1 MATTQTPSSTTQRLE
16 AFSDGVI
23 AIAITL
29 LVLQIR
35 VPHVKNGSLLD
46 ALLHQWPSYI
56 AFVIS
61 FVVIGIMWVSHHSMF
76 EKIARVDRG
85 LLFVNLTLLL
95 GIAFLP
101 FPTGLLADYVREGGQ
116 NSHIAAAIY
125 SATMVVIGLAFMGMW
140 AHLLARPHLLIDGI
154 PEGGIRTAL
163 HRSAVGPIVYGLTI
177 GLAFISAEA
186 CFVVYAMIAVYFA
199 AGPSSRA
206 LEPERGSQPARVT
219 LSIGTGSAGQA
230 FSRCRVGARG
240 PRPRR

>member
-1 MATTQTPSSTTQRLE
+1 MATTQTPSATTQRLE

-35 VPHVKNGSLLD
+35 VPRVKNGSLLD

-76 EKIARVDRG
+76 EKIAHVDRG
-85 LLFVNLTLLL
+85 LLFANLALLL

-101 FPTGLLADYVREGGQ
+101 FPTGLLADYVRDGGQ
-116 NSHIAAAIY
+116 NSHIAAAVY

-140 AHLLARPHLLIDGI
+140 AHLLAHPHLLIDGI

-186 CFVVYAMIAVYFA
+186 CFVVYAMIAAYFA
-199 AGPSSRA
+199 AGPSARA
-206 LEPERGSQPARVT
+206 LNHHHGNSG
-219 LSIGTGSAGQA
+219 LGTDAELD
-230 FSRCRVGARG
+230 
-240 PRPRR
+240 

>member
-1 MATTQTPSSTTQRLE
+1 MPSDDSIVTQPQVHRTDVKPNRMANIQTPSATTQRLE

-35 VPHVKNGSLLD
+35 VPHVENGSLLD
-46 ALLHQWPSYI
+46 ALLQQWPSYV

-76 EKIARVDRG
+76 ERIVRVDRG
-85 LLFVNLTLLL
+85 LLFVNLALLL

-101 FPTGLLADYVREGGQ
+101 FPTALLADYVREGGQ

-125 SATMVVIGLAFMGMW
+125 SGTMVFIGLAFMGMW
-140 AHLLARPHLLIDGI
+140 AHLLGRPHLLVEGL
-154 PEGGIRTAL
+154 PEGGIRRAL
-163 HRSAVGPIVYGLTI
+163 QRSAVAPVVYGLTI
-177 GLAFISAEA
+177 GLAFVSAEA
-186 CFVVYAMIAVYFA
+186 CFVVYALIAVYFA

-206 LEPERGSQPARVT
+206 LNPAVVANEPK
-219 LSIGTGSAGQA
+219 
-230 FSRCRVGARG
+230 
-240 PRPRR
+240 

>member
-1 MATTQTPSSTTQRLE
+1 MATTETPNATTQRLE

-35 VPHVKNGSLLD
+35 VPHVKNGDLLD
-46 ALLHQWPSYI
+46 ALLDQWPSYV

-85 LLFVNLTLLL
+85 LLFANLALLL

-101 FPTGLLADYVREGGQ
+101 FPTALLADYVRGGGQ

-125 SATMVVIGLAFMGMW
+125 STTMVVIGLAFMGMW
-140 AHLLARPHLLIDGI
+140 AHLLKHPQLLIEGI

-163 HRSAVGPIVYGLTI
+163 HRSTVGPIVYTFTV

-199 AGPSSRA
+199 AGPSARA
-206 LEPERGSQPARVT
+206 LNRSHADTDLE
-219 LSIGTGSAGQA
+219 
-230 FSRCRVGARG
+230 
-240 PRPRR
+240 

>member
-1 MATTQTPSSTTQRLE
+1 MATTETPSATTQRLE

-35 VPHVKNGSLLD
+35 VPHVKNGDLLD
-46 ALLHQWPSYI
+46 ALLDQWPSYI

-85 LLFVNLTLLL
+85 LLFANLALLL

-101 FPTGLLADYVREGGQ
+101 FPTALLADYVRGGGQ

-125 SATMVVIGLAFMGMW
+125 STAMVVIGLAFMGMW
-140 AHLLARPHLLIDGI
+140 AHLLKHPHLLIDGI

-163 HRSAVGPIVYGLTI
+163 HRSTVGPIVYGLTV

-199 AGPSSRA
+199 AGPSARA
-206 LEPERGSQPARVT
+206 LNRSHADTDLE
-219 LSIGTGSAGQA
+219 
-230 FSRCRVGARG
+230 
-240 PRPRR
+240 

>member
-1 MATTQTPSSTTQRLE
+1 MATTETPSATTQRLE

-23 AIAITL
+23 AIAITRR
-29 LVLQIR
+29 VLQIR
-35 VPHVKNGSLLD
+35 VPHVKNGDLLD
-46 ALLHQWPSYI
+46 ALLDQWPSYV

-85 LLFVNLTLLL
+85 LLFANLALLL

-101 FPTGLLADYVREGGQ
+101 FPTALLADYVRGGGQ
-116 NSHIAAAIY
+116 TSHIAAAIY
-125 SATMVVIGLAFMGMW
+125 STTMVVIGLAFMGMW
-140 AHLLARPHLLIDGI
+140 AHLLQHPQLLIEGI

-163 HRSAVGPIVYGLTI
+163 HRSTVGPIVYGFTV

-199 AGPSSRA
+199 AGPSARA
-206 LEPERGSQPARVT
+206 LNRSHADTDLE
-219 LSIGTGSAGQA
+219 
-230 FSRCRVGARG
+230 
-240 PRPRR
+240 

>member
-1 MATTQTPSSTTQRLE
+1 MAPTQVPSSTTQRLE

-35 VPHVKNGSLLD
+35 IPHVKNDDLLD

-76 EKIARVDRG
+76 DRIARVNRG
-85 LLFVNLTLLL
+85 LLFVNLTLLM

-101 FPTGLLADYVREGGQ
+101 FPTGLLAEYVREGGQ
-116 NSHIAAAIY
+116 NSHIAAAVY
-125 SATMVVIGLAFMGMW
+125 STTMVVIGLAFTGMW
-140 AHLLARPHLLIDGI
+140 AHLHARPHLLIDGI

-163 HRSAVGPIVYGLTI
+163 HRSLVGPAVYALTI
-177 GLAFISAEA
+177 GLAFVSAEA
-186 CFVVYAMIAVYFA
+186 CFVVYALVAAYFA
-199 AGPSSRA
+199 AGPSARA
-206 LEPERGSQPARVT
+206 LRPHHGSRGADFEMPSD
-219 LSIGTGSAGQA
+219 LDE
-230 FSRCRVGARG
+230 
-240 PRPRR
+240 

>member
-1 MATTQTPSSTTQRLE
+1 MATTQTPSATTQRLE

-35 VPHVKNGSLLD
+35 VPHAKNGELLD
-46 ALLHQWPSYI
+46 ALLHQWPSYV

-85 LLFVNLTLLL
+85 LLFANLALLL

-140 AHLLARPHLLIDGI
+140 AHLLGHQHLLIDGI
-154 PEGGIRTAL
+154 PDGAVRTAL
-163 HRSAVGPIVYGLTI
+163 HRSAVGPIVYGFTI

-199 AGPSSRA
+199 AGPSARA
-206 LEPERGSQPARVT
+206 LNRHHGNIDQDLEVDAE
-219 LSIGTGSAGQA
+219 LE
-230 FSRCRVGARG
+230 
-240 PRPRR
+240 